1 MTALSFD
8 CLGVRTERYS
18 LNPSLMF
25 RVRISEG
32 DEADGSEGHGAVGA
46 VGGAGAAGIHAV
58 ALTTQ
63 IRVEPRRRDYS
74 DAEAE
79 RLADLFGDRS
89 RWADTMQPLQFATV
103 ATMVPG
109 FRGATEVDVTVPC
122 TTDLEVAAGR
132 YFSALDGG
140 EAPLILLFSGT
151 VFAVPADGRPGYEI
165 TRIPWSSEATHR
177 LPVRTWTEMV
187 ALHFPDRAWIPLD
200 RPTLDALIR
209 YKNTH
214 ALPTWNHVMESLLTT
229 RPAPSGAQAV
239 EA

>member
-1 MTALSFD
+1 MTALAFS

-18 LNPSLMF
+18 LNPSLIF
-25 RVRISEG
+25 RVRIAQE
-32 DEADGSEGHGAVGA
+32 DPA
-46 VGGAGAAGIHAV
+46 GGAGAAGIHAV

-63 IRVEPRRRDYS
+63 IRVEPRRREYT

-79 RLADLFGDRS
+79 RLMDLFGERS

-103 ATMVPG
+103 AAMVPG
-109 FRGATEVDVTVPC
+109 FEGAAEVDVTVPC

-132 YFSALDGG
+132 YFEALDDG
-140 EAPLILLFSGT
+140 EAPLLLLFSGT
-151 VFAVPADGRPGYEI
+151 VFAVPADRSPGYEV
-165 TRIPWSSEATHR
+165 TRIPWSAESLYR

-209 YKNTH
+209 YKNAR
-214 ALPTWNHVMESLLTT
+214 ALPTWNHVMESLLS
-229 RPAPSGAQAV
+229 RPAVGS
-239 EA
+239 